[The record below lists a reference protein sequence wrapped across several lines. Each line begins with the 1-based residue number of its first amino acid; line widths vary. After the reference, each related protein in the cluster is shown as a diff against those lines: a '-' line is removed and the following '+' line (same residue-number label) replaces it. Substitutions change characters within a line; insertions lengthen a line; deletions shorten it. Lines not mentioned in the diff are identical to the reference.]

1 MARLQ
6 DVLALVLRDVLSA
19 QHQAN
24 LLTESLAGQYKAAGV
39 LRQLCL
45 PAVTIGDMELS
56 LRFAIAPGIEQSA
69 GQTDE
74 EVQSM
79 EVIVDAEHLAALPE
93 NAVHCITLKV
103 SAQDGIKTTE
113 S

>member
-1 MARLQ
+1 
-6 DVLALVLRDVLSA
+6 
-19 QHQAN
+19 
-24 LLTESLAGQYKAAGV
+24 
-39 LRQLCL
+39 
-45 PAVTIGDMELS
+45 
-56 LRFAIAPGIEQSA
+56 
-69 GQTDE
+69 
-74 EVQSM
+74 M